1 MQFIQSYHIKEKVLL
16 WPDLASSH
24 YGHNV
29 VQYLD
34 VNGVQFVHKE
44 LNPQN
49 CPQTRPIETFC

>member
-34 VNGVQFVHKE
+34 ANGVQFVHKE
-44 LNPQN
+44 LNPQ
-49 CPQTRPIETFC
+49 TRQIETFC